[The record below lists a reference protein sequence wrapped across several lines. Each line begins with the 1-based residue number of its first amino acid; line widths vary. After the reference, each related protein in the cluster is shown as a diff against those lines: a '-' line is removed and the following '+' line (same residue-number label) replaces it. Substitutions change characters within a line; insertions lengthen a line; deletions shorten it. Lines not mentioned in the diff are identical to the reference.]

1 MLFSNARS
9 LRKSGSM
16 QKPARFWKTNPKDRS
31 RLSSMTAWLAII
43 KAWLDPSR
51 LSRNSCQIGGRKLR
65 ELGFILTAFALG
77 GCATFPDMGNF
88 AQSHREKPIKVM
100 VSEVPLDIGHGR
112 LQAVLA
118 PDVKSG
124 SISPDLARGILH
136 AQKYALTAMNEA
148 LSRNKKIAIVT
159 SPEIP
164 DVNRILS
171 QDFDKALIQA
181 DADLLREETGADA
194 LLRFRI
200 TDYGLTP
207 KAWRDGYIT
216 FEVASTLAIA
226 GVIAYSGSTAAKA
239 AAGGYLAQETVEETT
254 EAYAGFWALDVV
266 ARPVRMEAELIRLN
280 PVSVIWKDVDT
291 GLSKVRLSRLTRK
304 VGANER
310 NHQLDHASDHAVD
323 GIATDFSKALGG
335 QNR

>member
-1 MLFSNARS
+1 M
-9 LRKSGSM
+9 
-16 QKPARFWKTNPKDRS
+16 
-31 RLSSMTAWLAII
+31 
-43 KAWLDPSR
+43 
-51 LSRNSCQIGGRKLR
+51 R

-159 SPEIP
+159 SPETP

>member
-1 MLFSNARS
+1 
-9 LRKSGSM
+9 
-16 QKPARFWKTNPKDRS
+16 
-31 RLSSMTAWLAII
+31 MTAWLAII

-159 SPEIP
+159 SPETP

>member
-1 MLFSNARS
+1 MD
-9 LRKSGSM
+9 SM
-16 QKPARFWKTNPKDRS
+16 
-31 RLSSMTAWLAII
+31 
-43 KAWLDPSR
+43 
-51 LSRNSCQIGGRKLR
+51 NSVRPH
-65 ELGFILTAFALG
+65 FILIAFALG

-100 VSEVPLDIGHGR
+100 VSEAPLDISQNR

-118 PDVKSG
+118 PDVKSS
-124 SISPDLARGILH
+124 SISPDVARGIIH

-148 LSRNKKIAIVT
+148 LSKNKKIAIVT
-159 SPEIP
+159 SPETP

-171 QDFDKALIQA
+171 QGFNKTPTQA
-181 DADLLREETGADA
+181 DADLLREKTGADA

-266 ARPVRMEAELIRLN
+266 TRPVRLEAELVRLN
-280 PVSVIWKDVDT
+280 PVSVIWQDVDT

-304 VGANER
+304 IGADER
-310 NHQLDHASDHAVD
+310 NHQLDHASNHAVD
-323 GIATDFSKALGG
+323 GIVADFSKALGG
-335 QNR
+335 QDR

>member
-1 MLFSNARS
+1 MQDH
-9 LRKSGSM
+9 SGSRGRCKNRKGSGK
-16 QKPARFWKTNPKDRS
+16 QTRRIES

-43 KAWLDPSR
+43 KAGFDPSR

-159 SPEIP
+159 SPETP

>member
-1 MLFSNARS
+1 M
-9 LRKSGSM
+9 
-16 QKPARFWKTNPKDRS
+16 
-31 RLSSMTAWLAII
+31 
-43 KAWLDPSR
+43 
-51 LSRNSCQIGGRKLR
+51 R
-65 ELGFILTAFALG
+65 ECGFILTAFMLG
-77 GCATFPDMGNF
+77 GCATFPDMCKF
-88 AQSHREKPIKVM
+88 SQSHWEKPMKLLVLEAPPKI
-100 VSEVPLDIGHGR
+100 SQNR
-112 LQAVLA
+112 LQTVLA

-124 SISPDLARGILH
+124 SISPDVARGLLH

-148 LSRNKKIAIVT
+148 LSRNKKMAIVA
-159 SPEIP
+159 SPGTP
-164 DVNRILS
+164 DVNRILN
-171 QDFDKALIQA
+171 QDYDKVPTQA

-207 KAWRDGYIT
+207 EAWRDGYIT

-239 AAGGYLAQETVEETT
+239 AAGGYLAQETAEETT

-266 ARPVRMEAELIRLN
+266 TRPVRLEAELVRLN

-304 VGANER
+304 IAADER
-310 NHQLDHASDHAVD
+310 NHQLDHASDHAVED
-323 GIATDFSKALGG
+323 IVVDFSKAMGG
-335 QNR
+335 QDR

>member
-1 MLFSNARS
+1 
-9 LRKSGSM
+9 M

-159 SPEIP
+159 SPETP

>member
-1 MLFSNARS
+1 M
-9 LRKSGSM
+9 
-16 QKPARFWKTNPKDRS
+16 
-31 RLSSMTAWLAII
+31 
-43 KAWLDPSR
+43 
-51 LSRNSCQIGGRKLR
+51 NSVRPH
-65 ELGFILTAFALG
+65 FILIAFALG

-100 VSEVPLDIGHGR
+100 VSEAPLDISQNR
-112 LQAVLA
+112 LQVVLA
-118 PDVKSG
+118 PDVKSS
-124 SISPDLARGILH
+124 SISPDVARGIIH

-148 LSRNKKIAIVT
+148 LSKNKKIAIVT
-159 SPEIP
+159 SPETP

-171 QDFDKALIQA
+171 QGFNKTPTQA
-181 DADLLREETGADA
+181 DADLLRKESGADA

-266 ARPVRMEAELIRLN
+266 TRPVRLEAELVRLN
-280 PVSVIWKDVDT
+280 PVSVIWQDVDT

-304 VGANER
+304 IGADER
-310 NHQLDHASDHAVD
+310 NHQLDHASNHAVD
-323 GIATDFSKALGG
+323 GIVADFSKALDG
-335 QNR
+335 QDR

>member
-1 MLFSNARS
+1 M
-9 LRKSGSM
+9 
-16 QKPARFWKTNPKDRS
+16 
-31 RLSSMTAWLAII
+31 
-43 KAWLDPSR
+43 
-51 LSRNSCQIGGRKLR
+51 NSVRPH
-65 ELGFILTAFALG
+65 FILIAFALG

-100 VSEVPLDIGHGR
+100 VSEAPLDISQNR

-118 PDVKSG
+118 PDVKSS
-124 SISPDLARGILH
+124 SISPDVARGIIH

-148 LSRNKKIAIVT
+148 LSKNKKIAIVT
-159 SPEIP
+159 SPETS

-171 QDFDKALIQA
+171 QGFNKTPTQA
-181 DADLLREETGADA
+181 DADLLRKESGADA

-266 ARPVRMEAELIRLN
+266 TRPVRLEAELVRLN
-280 PVSVIWKDVDT
+280 PVSVIWQDVDT

-304 VGANER
+304 IGADER
-310 NHQLDHASDHAVD
+310 NHQLDHASNHAVD
-323 GIATDFSKALGG
+323 GIVADFSKALGG
-335 QNR
+335 QDR